1 MAGDLESE
9 MANGVANSEIALLL
23 ISEEYEKSYNC
34 VREYTHA
41 NTCRKKITSL
51 QVENYLPPS
60 SSKLAII
67 FSG

>member
-41 NTCRKKITSL
+41 NTCRKKITPL
-51 QVENYLPPS
+51 
-60 SSKLAII
+60 
-67 FSG
+67 